1 MLPNV
6 FQPTFSTRPFDEEIR
21 RRRTLGAQAAMSQIG
36 RAPGDIPI
44 RSTGAGFRGVDL
56 ARAGAQQLDRNIAG
70 ARVGL
75 LADLEA
81 MQRRR
86 QMLAQEAQRRDRLR
100 AQRMQATARAIG
112 SGAQYANALLA
123 KNLAPLADRFLSGL
137 GGGGGGGERL
147 VDPRLGETDLVSP
160 NRQVMLPGGGTAA
173 FGDIA

>member
-1 MLPNV
+1 MVTNFL
-6 FQPTFSTRPFDEEIR
+6 QPTFSTRPFDEEVR
-21 RRRTLGAQAAMSQIG
+21 RRRQLGAEAAMSQIG
-36 RAPGDIPI
+36 RAPGDIPV

-56 ARAGAQQLDRNIAG
+56 ARVGAQQLDRNIAG

-86 QMLAQEAQRRDRLR
+86 QMLAEEAQRRDRLR

-112 SGAQYANALLA
+112 SGTQYANALLQ
-123 KNLAPLADRFLSGL
+123 KNLAPLTDRFLSGL
-137 GGGGGGGERL
+137 GYGGGGEGM
-147 VDPRLGETDLVSP
+147 DPRLGETDLVSP
-160 NRQVMLPGGGTAA
+160 NRQVVLPGGGTAA

>member
-1 MLPNV
+1 MVTNFL
-6 FQPTFSTRPFDEEIR
+6 QPTFSTRPFDEEVR
-21 RRRTLGAQAAMSQIG
+21 RRRQLGAEAAMSQIG
-36 RAPGDIPI
+36 RAPGDIPV

-56 ARAGAQQLDRNIAG
+56 ARVGAQQLDRNIAG

-86 QMLAQEAQRRDRLR
+86 QMLAEEAQRRDRLR

-112 SGAQYANALLA
+112 SGTQYANALLQ
-123 KNLAPLADRFLSGL
+123 KNLAPLTDRFLSGL
-137 GGGGGGGERL
+137 DNAAARRQLRKQLDGTES
-147 VDPRLGETDLVSP
+147 VMITDDYVY
-160 NRQVMLPGGGTAA
+160 PGGGAAA